1 MSEDKICVSMAKV
14 GGRVDSGEVC
24 GPCSLVLR
32 LVMGLAK
39 VLGKAL
45 H

>member
-1 MSEDKICVSMAKV
+1 MSEDKICLSMAKV

-24 GPCSLVLR
+24 GPCNMVLR
-32 LVMGLAK
+32 LVRGLAK
-39 VLGKAL
+39 VSRKVV